1 MLEIR
6 LHKNEVDSYAYNNV
20 NTLITQIERII
31 ERQLFEDSAKGM
43 KGLASAVGNAINDKK
58 STFHIKIRDVLT
70 ASRAASERAN
80 IEDITVEPEINTNS
94 DDDEAI
100 GVKEGIAEVITKII
114 GRDITNTI
122 LRTTDNNDFKSVNQY
137 QTHQLFTL
145 LQRERNELS
154 RRTSDDS
161 LSTRRGQF

>member
-31 ERQLFEDSAKGM
+31 ERQLFEDSSKGM
-43 KGLASAVGNAINDKK
+43 KGLASAVRKAINDKK